1 MSNSALEALHAANAS
16 YRKELE
22 QIDAVSTSAA
32 SRCTPRFAQ
41 ACDVQRVAW
50 CPGLTYLARHVPLR
64 MHSLAATQLTADGV
78 FDAQEA
84 DAERAKA
91 KTKMD
96 KVRCS
101 GACERA

>member
-16 YRKELE
+16 YLKELE

-50 CPGLTYLARHVPLR
+50 CPGTNAATIDLTYLARRVP
-64 MHSLAATQLTADGV
+64 V
-78 FDAQEA
+78 
-84 DAERAKA
+84 
-91 KTKMD
+91 
-96 KVRCS
+96 
-101 GACERA
+101 

>member
-50 CPGLTYLARHVPLR
+50 CPGAETHAAAIDLTYLARHVP
-64 MHSLAATQLTADGV
+64 V
-78 FDAQEA
+78 
-84 DAERAKA
+84 
-91 KTKMD
+91 
-96 KVRCS
+96 
-101 GACERA
+101 

>member
-1 MSNSALEALHAANAS
+1 MSNSALEALQAANAS

-22 QIDAVSTSAA
+22 LIDS
-32 SRCTPRFAQ
+32 
-41 ACDVQRVAW
+41 
-50 CPGLTYLARHVPLR
+50 
-64 MHSLAATQLTADGV
+64 LTADGV

-84 DAERAKA
+84 DAQRAQA
-91 KTKMD
+91 KTKLD

>member
-1 MSNSALEALHAANAS
+1 MSNSALEALHVANAS

-22 QIDAVSTSAA
+22 QIDGVSTSAA

-41 ACDVQRVAW
+41 NAAAID
-50 CPGLTYLARHVPLR
+50 LTYLARHVPVR
-64 MHSLAATQLTADGV
+64 MLAATQLTADGV
-78 FDAQEA
+78 LDVQEA
-84 DAERAKA
+84 DAQRDQA
-91 KTKMD
+91 KTKLD

>member
-1 MSNSALEALHAANAS
+1 MSHSALEALHAANAS

-50 CPGLTYLARHVPLR
+50 CPGLTYLARHVPVR
-64 MHSLAATQLTADGV
+64 MLAATQLTADGV
-78 FDAQEA
+78 FNAQEA

-91 KTKMD
+91 KTKLD